1 MPPVQCCAVRMNLT
15 PTNTAGPA
23 DRRQLFREKAPGI
36 SISMAV
42 GPPCLGKQGGP
53 FAYIRST

>member
-1 MPPVQCCAVRMNLT
+1 VQCCAVRMNLT